1 MARWR
6 PDFWSPSLEWV
17 SRTQF
22 IAVTETE
29 WTYGTPG
36 IWFRATAGQPQAY
49 PGLVTSQEFHYG
61 KLREAKEIRSL

>member
-1 MARWR
+1 MRQILARWR

-29 WTYGTPG
+29 CLDVWYPRDLVQGYSWAASGLPGTGNKSRTP
-36 IWFRATAGQPQAY
+36 
-49 PGLVTSQEFHYG
+49 
-61 KLREAKEIRSL
+61 LR